1 MVFDFCFGAYKCYFQ
16 YRPKITK
23 SIHNLK
29 MMMIT
34 DHRSGQEE
42 AREQLLRLWRAVE
55 QLIKEGKVIVTIVI
69 VTTAVD
75 IMASQQIRIYNF

>member
-1 MVFDFCFGAYKCYFQ
+1 
-16 YRPKITK
+16 
-23 SIHNLK
+23 

-34 DHRSGQEE
+34 GHRPGQEE

-75 IMASQQIRIYNF
+75 IMASQQIRIYNFWGEMTVKPLLNLESSGRKQNIQDM

>member
-1 MVFDFCFGAYKCYFQ
+1 
-16 YRPKITK
+16 
-23 SIHNLK
+23 

-34 DHRSGQEE
+34 DHQSGQEE

-75 IMASQQIRIYNF
+75 IMASQQIQIYYF

>member
-1 MVFDFCFGAYKCYFQ
+1 
-16 YRPKITK
+16 
-23 SIHNLK
+23 